1 MTRGHFGGG
10 NSDGGGPLVR
20 LLLGVHFG
28 AVRRQ
33 RRCTTLGRVVCGG
46 RQRSGQISAVVVT
59 LRSSA
64 TAIITT
70 NTTSYR
76 AMAVR
81 VVGRNQPSRIVFV
94 RKSRTLQRRA
104 SSSLRRRCHLGILVG
119 LVLLVVL
126 VHLDHHVV
134 RHELSNQ
141 SLGGHI

>member
-1 MTRGHFGGG
+1 
-10 NSDGGGPLVR
+10 
-20 LLLGVHFG
+20 
-28 AVRRQ
+28 
-33 RRCTTLGRVVCGG
+33 
-46 RQRSGQISAVVVT
+46 
-59 LRSSA
+59 
-64 TAIITT
+64 
-70 NTTSYR
+70 
-76 AMAVR
+76 MAVR

-141 SLGGHI
+141 SLGGHIWCLLRLLLLAVVAVTVRIGSRIGASRRIGGHGRRCTMWFDGTTTTASTAATARRHNGKPHGNGYK